1 MGFNKRQVN
10 LDKSINALKD
20 NTLNQ
25 YYGDSDALIF
35 EDNLSSFIYDLFSQ
49 GLSDDE
55 ILIKINQK

>member
-10 LDKSINALKD
+10 LDKSVNALKD

-35 EDNLSSFIYDLFSQ
+35 EDNISSFIYDLFSQ